1 MRYFNVVN
9 KTEAVE
15 GMHSILPPDVL
26 PLPAPNVY
34 FDPLPAGQQ
43 FTYDGSGLPN
53 GLEPIPAPVY
63 TAEEQARIDLRAAG
77 VNSQSVTVAQY
88 ANDRGI
94 PAPLVAIDAAVDAV
108 VISSGLTLTQV
119 SELV

>member
-9 KTEAVE
+9 KTEAIE

-43 FTYDGSGLPN
+43 WTYDGAGLPN
-53 GLEPIPAPVY
+53 GTTPLPGPTVQ
-63 TAEEQARIDLRAAG
+63 EQAQNDLEAAG
-77 VNSQSVTVAQY
+77 VNIRSVLHAQY